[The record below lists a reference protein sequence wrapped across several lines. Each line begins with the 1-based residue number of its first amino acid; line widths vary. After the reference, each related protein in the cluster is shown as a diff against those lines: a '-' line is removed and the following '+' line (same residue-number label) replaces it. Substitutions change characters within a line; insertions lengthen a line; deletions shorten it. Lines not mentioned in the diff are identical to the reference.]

1 MILTI
6 MLNKAK
12 SEIGKINK
20 FEKWTSIFPI
30 PYIQFQTWIYHA
42 AHVASGP
49 SSRIKMKNNVVEP

>member
-1 MILTI
+1 

-30 PYIQFQTWIYHA
+30 PYIEFQTWTYHA